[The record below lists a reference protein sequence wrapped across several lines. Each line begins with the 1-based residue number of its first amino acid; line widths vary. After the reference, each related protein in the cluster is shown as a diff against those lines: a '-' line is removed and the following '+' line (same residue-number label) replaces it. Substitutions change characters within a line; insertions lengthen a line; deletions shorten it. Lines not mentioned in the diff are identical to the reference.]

1 MYELIPILA
10 GIGAGLVAWRLPT
23 WRGRVLVVGA
33 IGLVAALVAG
43 IASGELAESWLF
55 LLWDLTQS
63 IAAGTLTMIAVPH
76 LLERPRSS

>member
-1 MYELIPILA
+1 MSSFQSWPALA
-10 GIGAGLVAWRLPT
+10 RALWRGGCLPGAGASSSSPP
-23 WRGRVLVVGA
+23 

-63 IAAGTLTMIAVPH
+63 IAAGTLTMIALPH
-76 LLERPRSS
+76 LLERARSR